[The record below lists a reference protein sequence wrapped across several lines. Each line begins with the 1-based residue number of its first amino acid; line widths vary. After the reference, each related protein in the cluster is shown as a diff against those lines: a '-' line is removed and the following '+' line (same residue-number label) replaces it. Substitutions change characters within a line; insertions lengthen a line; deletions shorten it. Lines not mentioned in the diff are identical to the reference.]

1 MRFFNFN
8 LSHLEAFLSVANNC
22 GIKLPIDHQE
32 VYQINDWSNFIVK
45 IISVQQ
51 IYLNEKSKEEIEA
64 FPPFETHPYI
74 GNINIPNNTHKTLVL
89 GTFPPPSY
97 LHELY
102 PELSNS
108 DLLKGIDIDA
118 TPPLYYF
125 YGNRGSLWDIL
136 DIELNQNAIT
146 KYLENSNIFMSD
158 IILLAQRK
166 SFTENRAA
174 DSNYINIIPNIPL
187 LTFLI
192 EEENTI
198 ENIVFTSKK
207 WKVTDDAGRG
217 RRKSNYVPESI
228 QFTEENSAISLFFRT
243 LTELNYSLG
252 FQKLGTEEIVSF
264 TPLNYKRINE
274 EFTDLFAF
282 NLLIN
287 DRLFIINIGD
297 SPSGNA
303 FTPFDSSSF
312 IKWVKKKWDDKGIQ
326 VLRDNP
332 RNSKSDLVK
341 RERKIPIQR
350 DLKYPAEGDICNDF
364 QNEIYTMFFQ
374 RNFDLIQD
382 IQNQN
387 INYHD

>member
-1 MRFFNFN
+1 MRLLNPN
-8 LSHLEAFLSVANNC
+8 ISNLEAFLNAASTCEIELA
-22 GIKLPIDHQE
+22 IDNQGN
-32 VYQINDWSNFIVK
+32 YQVTDWYNFKEKIV
-45 IISVQQ
+45 SVQHL
-51 IYLNEKSKEEIEA
+51 YLTQKARNEIETI
-64 FPPFETHPYI
+64 PPFETHPYI
-74 GNINIPNNTHKTLVL
+74 GNNNIPNNTHKTLVL

-102 PELSNS
+102 TDLSNRN
-108 DLLKGIDIDA
+108 LLRGIDIDA

-125 YGNRGSLWDIL
+125 YGNRGSLWDIIG
-136 DIELNQNAIT
+136 IELNQNTINE
-146 KYLENSNIFMSD
+146 YLENSNIFISD
-158 IILLAQRK
+158 IILFAQRK

-174 DSNYINIIPNIPL
+174 DSNYVNIIPNIPL
-187 LTFLI
+187 LTHLI

-198 ENIVFTSKK
+198 ENIVFTSKQ
-207 WKVTDDAGRG
+207 WKVTDGAGRG

-243 LTELNYSLG
+243 LAEQNYTLG
-252 FQKLGTEEIVSF
+252 FQKLGTQEIVFF
-264 TPLNYKRINE
+264 TPENYKRLNE

-287 DRLFIINIGD
+287 NRLFKINIGD

-312 IKWVKKKWDDKGIQ
+312 IKWIKNNYGEPGVQ

-332 RNSKSDLVK
+332 RNSKREVIK
-341 RERKIPIQR
+341 RERKTPIQR
-350 DLKYPAEGDICNDF
+350 DLNYPVGRDICNDF
-364 QNEIYTMFFQ
+364 QHDMYTMFFH
-374 RNFDLIQD
+374 RNYDLIQQ

-387 INYHD
+387 I

>member
-1 MRFFNFN
+1 MRLLNQN
-8 LSHLEAFLSVANNC
+8 ISNLEAFLNAASNC
-22 GIKLPIDHQE
+22 EIDFPFDNQGNC
-32 VYQINDWSNFIVK
+32 QINDWYNFKEK
-45 IISVQQ
+45 IISVQRL
-51 IYLNEKSKEEIEA
+51 YLAEKSKGEIET

-74 GNINIPNNTHKTLVL
+74 GNNYIPNNTDRTLVL

-102 PELSNS
+102 TELSNRN
-108 DLLKGIDIDA
+108 LLRGIDIDS

-125 YGNRGSLWDIL
+125 YGNRGSLWDI
-136 DIELNQNAIT
+136 IGVELNQNTIT
-146 KYLENSNIFMSD
+146 EYLENSNIFISD
-158 IILLAQRK
+158 IILFAQRK

-174 DSNYINIIPNIPL
+174 DSNYVNIIPNIPL
-187 LTFLI
+187 LTHLI

-198 ENIVFTSKK
+198 ENIVFTSKQ
-207 WKVTDDAGRG
+207 WKVTGAGRG

-243 LTELNYSLG
+243 LAELNYSLG
-252 FQKLGTEEIVSF
+252 FQKLGTQEIVSF
-264 TPLNYKRINE
+264 TPENYKRLNE

-282 NLLIN
+282 NLIIN
-287 DRLFIINIGD
+287 NRPFKINIGD

-312 IKWVKKKWDDKGIQ
+312 IKWIKNNHGDAGVQ

-332 RNSKSDLVK
+332 RNTKREVNK
-341 RERKIPIQR
+341 RERKTPIQR
-350 DLKYPAEGDICNDF
+350 DLNYPVGRDICNDF
-364 QNEIYTMFFQ
+364 QHDMYTMFFQ
-374 RNFDLIQD
+374 RNYDLIQQ

-387 INYHD
+387 I